1 MHGPELAFI
10 GERVGREVVLGDDE
24 GQQRVANVL
33 QPLVAARASVEGAA
47 GACGVGHASR
57 HLQQR
62 IVLTSVAK
70 PNALLCIS
78 ACGNVTRCGL

>member
-1 MHGPELAFI
+1 MRRQSH
-10 GERVGREVVLGDDE
+10 
-24 GQQRVANVL
+24 VAS
-33 QPLVAARASVEGAA
+33 P
-47 GACGVGHASR
+47 

-78 ACGNVTRCGL
+78 ACGNITRCGL